1 MYRNRL
7 YYLIK
12 PFIPWTVRM
21 AVRRRLAL
29 RKRARVSDIWPIQ
42 PGSEKPPAGWPGWP
56 EGRQFALVLT
66 HDVEG
71 PEGLARVRPLA
82 ELEMKLGF
90 RSCFN
95 FIPEGSYRVPDD
107 LRTWLV
113 SNGFEVGV
121 HDLRHDGK
129 LFATRDNYRRYV
141 PVINRYLRDWGAA
154 GFRAGFMLHNL
165 DWLHDLDIQYD
176 ASTFDT
182 DPFEPQPQGQHTI
195 FPFWV
200 QRNGPEGRRPKAE
213 ITHLHLASCTPDHAP
228 RTPEPGA
235 NPPNS
240 GLRTPDFVS
249 GRAGYV
255 ELPYTLPQDSTL
267 FLLLGEKSPGIWIQ
281 KLDWIA
287 RYGGMALV
295 NVHPDYLHFGASDAS
310 NRTVTAGYY
319 EQLLRHVTGLYGGS
333 CWTATPRR
341 VAGYVAGLP
350 VKPPLRRRLRVCM
363 ATYSFYETDQR
374 VMRYAEALAERGDHV
389 DVLALCSTGNA
400 PRREN
405 VGGVCVHRIQ
415 ARLGKSEQS
424 RAAYLA
430 PLVLFL
436 IRAGWWITR
445 AHQRSRYQLLHV
457 HNVPDF
463 LVFAAGYPKATG
475 ARVILDIHDIV
486 PELYASKFSSGQ
498 PASLNRA
505 LLAVE
510 RWSARFADHVILANH
525 LWLEKYAARTGV
537 AGRCSVYLNHVDT
550 SVFHPRPRTR
560 QDHKRWVL
568 FPGGLQWHQGLDIAI
583 RAFQQVI
590 ARLPEAE
597 LHIYGDGPARAP
609 LMTLARELGL
619 NGSVHFH
626 QPRPVREIAGVMA
639 DADLGVVPKRADSF
653 GNEAYSTKIMEFM
666 ALGVPVVVSSTKVD
680 RFYFDDSVVRFFE
693 SGNVDALAAA
703 IVEVLHNREETR
715 ARIARASAYAQSNC
729 WDTRK
734 HDYLALVDSLCAN
747 GSVCGG

>member
-7 YYLIK
+7 YYLLK
-12 PFIPWTVRM
+12 PLIPWSVRM

-29 RKRARVSDIWPIQ
+29 RKRPRVADIWPIQ

-56 EGRQFALVLT
+56 EGKQFAFVLT

-71 PEGLARVRPLA
+71 PEGLAKVRPLA

-95 FIPEGSYRVPDD
+95 FIPEGRYRVPTE
-107 LRTWLV
+107 LREWLV
-113 SNGFEVGV
+113 ANGFEIGV

-129 LFATRDNYRRYV
+129 LFASRENFRRHA
-141 PVINRYLRDWGAA
+141 PVINQYLKDWGAA

-200 QRNGPEGRRPKAE
+200 PRP
-213 ITHLHLASCTPDHAP
+213 LSD
-228 RTPEPGA
+228 
-235 NPPNS
+235 S
-240 GLRTPDFVS
+240 SDFGFRIS
-249 GRAGYV
+249 DFATGRAGYI

-267 FLLLGEKSPGIWIQ
+267 FLLLGEKSPRLWIQ

-287 RYGGMALV
+287 PHGGLALV
-295 NVHPDYLHFGASDAS
+295 NVHPDYLHFGASDATD
-310 NRTVTAGYY
+310 RTVTADHY
-319 EQLLRHVTGLYGGS
+319 EQLLRHAAVLYRDSSWG
-333 CWTATPRR
+333 ATPQG
-341 VAGYVAGLP
+341 VARYVAGLP
-350 VKPPLRRRLRVCM
+350 VKPVLRRRLRVCM
-363 ATYSFYETDQR
+363 ASYSFYETDQR

-389 DVLALCSTGNA
+389 DVLALCRTVNA

-405 VGGVCVHRIQ
+405 MAGVWVHRLQ
-415 ARLGKSEQS
+415 TRTGKSEQA
-424 RAAYLA
+424 RFAYLA

-436 IRAGWWITR
+436 VRTGWWIACSHR
-445 AHQRSRYQLLHV
+445 RNRYQLLHI

-463 LVFAAGYPKATG
+463 LVFAAGRPKAAG

-486 PELYASKFSSGQ
+486 PELYASKFSPDQ
-498 PASLNRA
+498 PASLNKA

-525 LWLEKYAARTGV
+525 LWLEKYAARTGA
-537 AGRCSVYLNHVDT
+537 AGKCSVFLNHVDT
-550 SVFHPRPRTR
+550 AVFHPRPRTR
-560 QDHKRWVL
+560 QDHKHLVL

-583 RAFQQVI
+583 RAFRQVI
-590 ARLPEAE
+590 ATLPEAE
-597 LHIYGDGPARAP
+597 LHIYGDGPARTP
-609 LMTLARELGL
+609 LMALARELGL
-619 NGSVHFH
+619 NGSVRFH

-666 ALGVPVVVSSTKVD
+666 ALGVPVVVSSTRVD

-693 SGNVDALAAA
+693 SGSVDALATA
-703 IVEVLHNREETR
+703 IVEVLQDRGATQ
-715 ARIARASAYAQSNC
+715 ARVVRASAYARSNC
-729 WDTRK
+729 WETRK
-734 HDYLALVDSLCAN
+734 QDYLKLVDDLCAN
-747 GSVCGG
+747 GHVRSI